1 MFSRGDVF
9 IWHIKKQKVIDACTS
24 RVSHSVAFGWVCGW
38 LWWWK
43 KMLCC
48 AVICVLIFSFF
59 LGGVCIMMMS
69 GLTQVWFSFS
79 PSSLSYALI
88 FTLSMKKS
96 IALVFLKYKINYRNF
111 NKLVIKFKKYM
122 QSKKYFLWFFYIWK
136 YANIIYFERLGHI

>member
-1 MFSRGDVF
+1 
-9 IWHIKKQKVIDACTS
+9 
-24 RVSHSVAFGWVCGW
+24 
-38 LWWWK
+38 
-43 KMLCC
+43 
-48 AVICVLIFSFF
+48 
-59 LGGVCIMMMS
+59 
-69 GLTQVWFSFS
+69 
-79 PSSLSYALI
+79 LI